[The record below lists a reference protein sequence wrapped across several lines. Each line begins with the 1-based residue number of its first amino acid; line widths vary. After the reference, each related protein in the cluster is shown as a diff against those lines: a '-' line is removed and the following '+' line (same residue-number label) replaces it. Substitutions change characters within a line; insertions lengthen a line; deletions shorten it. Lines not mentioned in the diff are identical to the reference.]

1 MVRKWIK
8 STLCATVGAVTLI
21 FATPQQS
28 QAQANLEI
36 VFIDSLWGGGIGA
49 VSGLALWA
57 WKDQKSAEVTS
68 MIARGAAVGVFGGM
82 LFGLYEIGQGSSVED
97 DMFNAQQETTPSI
110 FDYNRAKHTLA
121 INPTPLANNLIQRSF
136 SGEHSTT
143 LPFLRISF

>member
-8 STLCATVGAVTLI
+8 STLCATVGAITLI

-68 MIARGAAVGVFGGM
+68 MVARGAAVGVFGGM
-82 LFGLYEIGQGSSVED
+82 LFGLYEIGQGGSVED
-97 DMFNAQQETTPSI
+97 DMFNAQQETCLLYTSPSPR
-110 FDYNRAKHTLA
+110 DATLSRMPSSA
-121 INPTPLANNLIQRSF
+121 
-136 SGEHSTT
+136 
-143 LPFLRISF
+143 

>member
-8 STLCATVGAVTLI
+8 STLCATVGAITLI
-21 FATPQQS
+21 FVTPQQS
-28 QAQANLEI
+28 QAQADLEI

-57 WKDQKSAEVTS
+57 WKDQKSAEITS

-97 DMFNAQQETTPSI
+97 DMFNAQQETSPSI
-110 FDYNRAKHTLA
+110 FDYNRAKNTLA
-121 INPTPLANNLIQRSF
+121 INPAPLANNLIQRSF
-136 SGEHSTT
+136 SEEHSTT
-143 LPFLRISF
+143 LPLLRISF

>member
-8 STLCATVGAVTLI
+8 SILCATIGAITLI
-21 FATPQQS
+21 FATPQRA

-82 LFGLYEIGQGSSVED
+82 MFGLYEIGQGGSVQD

-121 INPTPLANNLIQRSF
+121 INPTPLVNSMIQRSF

-143 LPFLRISF
+143 LPLLRISF

>member
-8 STLCATVGAVTLI
+8 STLCATVGAITLI

-36 VFIDSLWGGGIGA
+36 VLIDSLWGGGIGA

-82 LFGLYEIGQGSSVED
+82 MFGLYEIGQGSSCLLYTSDAADE
-97 DMFNAQQETTPSI
+97 
-110 FDYNRAKHTLA
+110 
-121 INPTPLANNLIQRSF
+121 
-136 SGEHSTT
+136 
-143 LPFLRISF
+143 

>member
-8 STLCATVGAVTLI
+8 STLCATVGAITLI

-49 VSGLALWA
+49 VCGLALWA

-82 LFGLYEIGQGSSVED
+82 MFGLYDIGQGSSVED

-110 FDYNRAKHTLA
+110 FNYNGAKHTLA

-143 LPFLRISF
+143 LPLLSISF

>member
-8 STLCATVGAVTLI
+8 STLCATVGAITLI

-28 QAQANLEI
+28 QAQANLEN

-68 MIARGAAVGVFGGM
+68 MVARGAAVGVFGGM
-82 LFGLYEIGQGSSVED
+82 LFGLYEIGQGGSVED
-97 DMFNAQQETTPSI
+97 DMFNAQKETTPSI

-121 INPTPLANNLIQRSF
+121 VNPAPLANNLIQRSF

-143 LPFLRISF
+143 LPLLRISF

>member
-8 STLCATVGAVTLI
+8 STLCATVSAITLI
-21 FATPQQS
+21 FAAPQQS
-28 QAQANLEI
+28 NAQTNLEV
-36 VFIDSLWGGGIGA
+36 VFTDSLWGGGIGA

-57 WKDQKSAEVTS
+57 WKDQNSTEVTS

-82 LFGLYEIGQGSSVED
+82 MFGLYEIGQGGSIQD

-121 INPTPLANNLIQRSF
+121 INPTLLANSLIQQSF
-136 SGEHSTT
+136 RGEQSTT
-143 LPFLRISF
+143 LPLLHISF

>member
-8 STLCATVGAVTLI
+8 STLCATLGAITLI

-110 FDYNRAKHTLA
+110 FDYSRAKHTLA
-121 INPTPLANNLIQRSF
+121 INPTPLTTNLIQRSF
-136 SGEHSTT
+136 SGEPSTT
-143 LPFLRISF
+143 LPLLRISF

>member
-8 STLCATVGAVTLI
+8 STLCATVGAITLI

-82 LFGLYEIGQGSSVED
+82 MLVSMKLDKAAVSKMTCS
-97 DMFNAQQETTPSI
+97 MPSKKS
-110 FDYNRAKHTLA
+110 R
-121 INPTPLANNLIQRSF
+121 QVF
-136 SGEHSTT
+136 SITIELSI
-143 LPFLRISF
+143 P

>member
-8 STLCATVGAVTLI
+8 NTLCVTVGAVTLTL
-21 FATPQQS
+21 AAPQQS
-28 QAQANLEI
+28 QAQTNLEI

-57 WKDQKSAEVTS
+57 WKDQKSAEATS
-68 MIARGAAVGVFGGM
+68 MIARGAAVGVFGGVM
-82 LFGLYEIGQGSSVED
+82 FGLYEIGQGGSVQD
-97 DMFNAQQETTPSI
+97 DMFNTQQETTPSI

-121 INPTPLANNLIQRSF
+121 INPTLLANSLIQQSF

-143 LPFLRISF
+143 LPLLRISF

>member
-8 STLCATVGAVTLI
+8 STLCATVGAITLI

-68 MIARGAAVGVFGGM
+68 MIARGTAVGVFGGSR
-82 LFGLYEIGQGSSVED
+82 GY
-97 DMFNAQQETTPSI
+97 TPFRMHSLRKS
-110 FDYNRAKHTLA
+110 FRVSC
-121 INPTPLANNLIQRSF
+121 NL
-136 SGEHSTT
+136 
-143 LPFLRISF
+143 LRMVPRVM

>member
-8 STLCATVGAVTLI
+8 STLCATVGAITLI

-68 MIARGAAVGVFGGM
+68 MI
-82 LFGLYEIGQGSSVED
+82 LS
-97 DMFNAQQETTPSI
+97 
-110 FDYNRAKHTLA
+110 
-121 INPTPLANNLIQRSF
+121 LI
-136 SGEHSTT
+136 H
-143 LPFLRISF
+143 I